1 MGIRLLLER
10 FIPWLGLVVVL
21 LISTQTTTVVG
32 TGPAQRNLVLG
43 KLDQQHS
50 FGQVFVAEQLYLSG
64 IRVLLVPP
72 PGEREDLVTLRLRV
86 YTEGLPDLAV
96 VSLPVHAL
104 ARQGMTTFAF
114 EPLRLRMTPHPVTTT
129 LQLTLEAPTLPPAYG
144 ITVIAGADSYAG
156 GHLLVNGVARTQF
169 DLAFQPLY
177 QQRWLD
183 RLLPISR
190 LAEGR
195 PGLLGWP
202 PFYALLVYGY
212 LYVLGR
218 ILMLWWYMIFVECES

>member
-1 MGIRLLLER
+1 MRMRWLVWQVM
-10 FIPWLGLVVVL
+10 PWLGLAVVL
-21 LISTQTTTVVG
+21 LISTRTTTVVG
-32 TGPAQRNLVLG
+32 AGPAQRNLVLG

-72 PGEREDLVTLRLRV
+72 PGERDDLVTLRLGV
-86 YTEGLPDLAV
+86 VAAGLPDLAV

-114 EPLRLRMTPHPVTTT
+114 EPLHLRMTPHSVTTT

-169 DLAFQPLY
+169 DLAFQLLY

-183 RLLPISR
+183 QVLPISR

-218 ILMLWWYMIFVECES
+218 IVMCCWYGLW